1 MPVLSY
7 MPPRAHHD
15 DDDIEIEDYLGEYAS
30 VSSIVREALPF
41 EIIAII
47 GGVVA
52 GLIFSGMT
60 NELQLIPGLIVI
72 APAVLGM
79 RGNVSCTLGS
89 RLGSAI
95 HMGLITRI
103 DTNPELINNVGGS
116 LSLGFI
122 LSIVLGILG
131 HYVTLALGL
140 ESAGALTLILIAVIA
155 GVTSGIILSVVAV
168 LLALGMFRFGF
179 DPDNVVTPS
188 IATIG
193 DIVSMFML
201 FVAAR
206 VVLAL

>member
-1 MPVLSY
+1 